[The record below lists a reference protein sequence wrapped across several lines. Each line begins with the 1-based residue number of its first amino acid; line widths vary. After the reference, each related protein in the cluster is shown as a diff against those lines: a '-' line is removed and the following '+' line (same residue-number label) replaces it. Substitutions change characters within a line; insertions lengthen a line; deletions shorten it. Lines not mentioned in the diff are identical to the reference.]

1 MRLSSSH
8 LYIEPMSRAGIAA
21 VPQRLPEELRPLCD
35 ACSDAL
41 TASEGDRLW
50 HTGWLVYTSG
60 KKPEIVGLL
69 RLSGLPDTAHTVELS
84 GCFRAD
90 TPSSRMAE
98 AVRCFLKKWLW
109 KQEAA
114 VYVQTSPELLG
125 VPEELLGRMGFVRQ
139 ESGDSWECE
148 RPAGNFPLVFALLG
162 CMAGVYASTHF
173 NVSILAAFLGTAVGY
188 AAGIPFERQDRAK
201 RLK

>member
-8 LYIEPMSRAGIAA
+8 LYIEPMNRAGIAA
-21 VPQRLPEELRPLCD
+21 AQQRLPEELRPLCD

-41 TASEGDRLW
+41 NASEGDRLW
-50 HTGWLVYTSG
+50 RTGWLVYTSG

-69 RLSGLPDTAHTVELS
+69 RLSGPPDMAHTVELS
-84 GCFRAD
+84 GRFRTDAS
-90 TPSSRMAE
+90 PSYIAE

-114 VYVQTSPELLG
+114 VYVQTSPALLG
-125 VPEELLGRMGFVRQ
+125 VPEELLGRSGFAKQ
-139 ESGDSWECE
+139 ESGDIWQHE

-162 CMAGVYASTHF
+162 CMAGVYVSTHF
-173 NVSILAAFLGTAVGY
+173 DVSILAAFLGTAVGY

-201 RLK
+201 RVK